1 MKLGSSVI
9 QDKKKVN
16 TKQENGKEKKKK
28 VHFPW
33 SEAVWG
39 GMIKDSSSLSVP
51 HKPLQERLNA
61 PRDYFDH

>member
-28 VHFPW
+28 STFHDLKA
-33 SEAVWG
+33 SEAV
-39 GMIKDSSSLSVP
+39 
-51 HKPLQERLNA
+51 
-61 PRDYFDH
+61 